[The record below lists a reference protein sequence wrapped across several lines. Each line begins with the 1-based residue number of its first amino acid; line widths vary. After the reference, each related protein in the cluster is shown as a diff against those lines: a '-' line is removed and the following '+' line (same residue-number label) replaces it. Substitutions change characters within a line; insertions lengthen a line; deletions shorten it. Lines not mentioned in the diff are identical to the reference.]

1 MLNIAVF
8 FGGKSVEHDISIIT
22 AMQAMRGLKNY
33 NVIPVYI
40 LPDGR
45 FVTGKKL
52 KRSQSF
58 LNFKLSG
65 CRFLTFEMG
74 KANLLILSKNK
85 IKGKIKIDCA
95 LLCNHGHGG
104 EDGALQGLLE
114 LAGIPYTSSGIASS
128 AISMDKV
135 LTKIMLR
142 HAKISTP
149 AYLHFDKCEY
159 KAKKIDILHKIKN
172 KIKLPCVIKP
182 ASLGS
187 SVGVNI
193 CEDERKLETFIED
206 AFQYDNKIIVE
217 QYIANARE
225 FCCAVIKMGQK
236 LLSSN
241 VTEVDKKVIY
251 SFSDKYL
258 TRNKPEIRQISKALN
273 DKIKKTSQS
282 AYQALLCDGV
292 VRVDFLFDE
301 KKNKLYVNEL
311 NSIPGSLS
319 CNMFSTSFDD
329 LLSALIKEAMLKS
342 ESENEVV
349 YQFSSEAIKKFI
361 DIESHYKYKR

>member
-22 AMQAMRGLKNY
+22 AMQAMRGLKDY
-33 NVIPVYI
+33 NIVPIYI
-40 LPDGR
+40 LPNGQ

-52 KRSQSF
+52 TKSQSF

-65 CRFLTFEMG
+65 CQFVTFEMG
-74 KANLLILSKNK
+74 KGYLLKISKNK
-85 IKGKIKIDCA
+85 IKEKVKIDCA

-104 EDGALQGLLE
+104 EDGALQGLLMH
-114 LAGIPYTSSGIASS
+114 AGIPYTSCGIASS
-128 AISMDKV
+128 ALCMDKV
-135 LTKIMLR
+135 LTKVMLKD
-142 HAKISTP
+142 AKICTP

-159 KAKKIDILHKIKN
+159 KGKKIDILHKIKD
-172 KIKLPCVIKP
+172 KLKLPCVIKP

-193 CEDERKLETFIED
+193 CEDETKLESYIEE

-225 FCCAVIKMGQK
+225 FCCAVIKIGQK
-236 LLSSN
+236 LLTSS
-241 VTEVDKKVIY
+241 VREIDKKVIY
-251 SFSDKYL
+251 SFNDKYL
-258 TRNKPEIRQISKALN
+258 TSSKPKVIKISSALN
-273 DKIKKTSQS
+273 ERIKKS
-282 AYQALLCDGV
+282 AQNAYKALLCDGV
-292 VRVDFLFDE
+292 VRVDFLLDE
-301 KKNKLYVNEL
+301 RKNKLYVNEL

-319 CNMFSTSFDD
+319 CNMFDTSFDD
-329 LLSALIKEAMLKS
+329 LLSTLINEALLKKEN
-342 ESENEVV
+342 EREVV

-361 DIESHYKYKR
+361 ELESHYKYKR